1 MRQYVIGGALGASC
15 LAAASAWATNGDQMI
30 GVTATQA
37 GMAGA
42 VVASPQ
48 DAGTV
53 LTNPAGL
60 TNLGIQEVRA
70 DLGFGFLNPPRKA
83 NGFESDSELYLM
95 PGGAIAFNVN
105 DRLYVGMGM
114 AGLSGMGV
122 DFEDVSPMPGTQAV
136 VTTKQFYKIAPGFG
150 YRVSD
155 RLSLGAA
162 LNFDYQSLA
171 LSTPAMPGRPAL
183 SLPQNQVFGWGLTA
197 GLTYRLTDRWQLGV
211 AWVSEQE
218 MSDFEWNT
226 QTGRFEMQMN
236 APETLTVGLAFQP
249 NPGLLIEFDVKQ
261 IYFSDVLDRVK
272 LKGPAGTSTLAF
284 GWDDQTVFALGIQK
298 TVNPKTTVRAGFN
311 YGESPIESE
320 DVVNNIGSLAVV
332 EKHVSL
338 GATRQLGQ
346 KVYGSLSYMHAF
358 NNEVK
363 SNTTPQQAIELE
375 QNILNLQV
383 TYKF

>member
-1 MRQYVIGGALGASC
+1 
-15 LAAASAWATNGDQMI
+15 
-30 GVTATQA
+30 
-37 GMAGA
+37 
-42 VVASPQ
+42 
-48 DAGTV
+48 V

-122 DFEDVSPMPGTQAV
+122 DFEDISPMPGTQAV

-197 GLTYRLTDRWQLGV
+197 GLTYRLTDRWQLGA

-249 NPGLLIEFDVKQ
+249 NPGLLIELDVKR
-261 IYFSDVLDRVK
+261 IYFSDVLDRVE
-272 LKGPAGTSTLAF
+272 LKGPSGTATLNF
-284 GWDDQTVFALGIQK
+284 GWDDQTVYALGIQK
-298 TVNPKTTVRAGFN
+298 AVGTRTTVRAGLN
-311 YGESPIESE
+311 YGESPIGPA

-363 SNTTPQQAIELE
+363 SNTTPQQTIELE

>member
-1 MRQYVIGGALGASC
+1 MRKYLIGGALGASC

-30 GVTATQA
+30 GITAIQW

-48 DAGTV
+48 DAATV

-60 TNLGIQEVRA
+60 ANLDIQEVRT
-70 DLGFGFLNPPRKA
+70 DLGFGFLNPKRSA

-95 PGGAIAFNVN
+95 PGGAVAFNVN
-105 DRLYVGMGM
+105 DRLYFGMGM
-114 AGLSGMGV
+114 GGLSGMGV
-122 DFEDVSPMPGTQAV
+122 DFADVSPMPGTQAV

-150 YRVSD
+150 YSVND

-171 LSTPAMPGRPAL
+171 MYTPQFQ
-183 SLPQNQVFGWGLTA
+183 LPQNQVFGWGLSA
-197 GLTYRLTDRWQLGV
+197 GLTYKLTDRLQLGA
-211 AWVSEQE
+211 AWISEQE
-218 MSDFEWNT
+218 MGDFKWNT
-226 QTGRFEMQMN
+226 LSGRFEMQMN
-236 APETLTVGLAFQP
+236 GPQSLAVGLAFQP
-249 NPGLLIEFDVKQ
+249 NPGLLVEFDVKR
-261 IYFSDVLDRVK
+261 IYFSDVLDRVE
-272 LKGPAGTSTLAF
+272 LKTPGGVATLNF
-284 GWDDQTVFALGIQK
+284 GWDDQTVYALGIQK

-311 YGESPIESE
+311 YGESPIGPE
-320 DVVNNIGSLAVV
+320 DVAANIGSLAVV
-332 EKHVSL
+332 EKHVAL

-346 KVYGSLSYMHAF
+346 RVYGSLSYMHAF

-363 SNTTPQQAIELE
+363 SNTTPRQVIELE

-383 TYKF
+383 SYKF

>member
-1 MRQYVIGGALGASC
+1 MRKYVIGGALGASC

-30 GVTATQA
+30 GVTAVQW

-60 TNLGIQEVRA
+60 TNLGIEEVRT
-70 DLGFGFLNPPRKA
+70 DLGFGFLNPKRQA

-95 PGGAIAFNVN
+95 PGGAVAFNVN
-105 DRLYVGMGM
+105 DRLYFGMGM
-114 AGLSGMGV
+114 GGLSGMGV
-122 DFEDVSPMPGTQAV
+122 DFADVSPMPGTQAI

-150 YRVSD
+150 YRVND

-171 LSTPAMPGRPAL
+171 MSTPAFQ
-183 SLPQNQVFGWGLTA
+183 LPQNQVFGWGVSA
-197 GLTYRLTDRWQLGV
+197 GLTYKLTDRLQLGA
-211 AWVSEQE
+211 AWISEQE
-218 MSDFEWNT
+218 MGDFKWNT

-236 APETLTVGLAFQP
+236 APQQLAVGLAFQP
-249 NPGLLIEFDVKQ
+249 NPGLLVEFDVKR
-261 IYFSDVLDRVK
+261 IYFGDVLDRVD
-272 LKGPAGTSTLAF
+272 LEGPSGTSTLNF
-284 GWDDQTVFALGIQK
+284 GWEDQTVYAVGIQK
-298 TVNPKTTVRAGFN
+298 TVNAKTTVRAGFN
-311 YGESPIESE
+311 YGESPIGPE
-320 DVVNNIGSLAVV
+320 DVANNIGSLAVV

-338 GATRQLGQ
+338 GATRRLGQ

-363 SNTTPQQAIELE
+363 SNTAPLQVIELE

-383 TYKF
+383 TYKY

>member
-1 MRQYVIGGALGASC
+1 MRKYVIGGALGASC

-30 GVTATQA
+30 GVTAIQA

-48 DAGTV
+48 DAGTA

-60 TNLGIQEVRA
+60 TNLGIQEVRT
-70 DLGFGFLNPPRKA
+70 DLGFGFLNPKREA

-95 PGGAIAFNVN
+95 PGGAVAFNVN
-105 DRLYVGMGM
+105 DRLYFGMGM

-122 DFEDVSPMPGTQAV
+122 DFADVSAMPGNQAV

-150 YRVSD
+150 YRVND

-171 LSTPAMPGRPAL
+171 MYTPQFQ
-183 SLPQNQVFGWGLTA
+183 LPQNQVFGWGLTA
-197 GLTYRLTDRWQLGV
+197 GLTYKLTDRLQLGA

-218 MSDFEWNT
+218 MGDFKWNT
-226 QTGRFEMQMN
+226 LNGRFEMQMN
-236 APETLTVGLAFQP
+236 APQQLTVGLAFQP
-249 NPGLLIEFDVKQ
+249 NPGLLIEVDVKK
-261 IYFSDVLDRVK
+261 IYHSDVLDRVD
-272 LKGPAGTSTLAF
+272 LKGPSGTSTLAF

-298 TVNPKTTVRAGFN
+298 TVSPKTTVRAGFN
-311 YGESPIESE
+311 YGESPIGPE
-320 DVVNNIGSLAVV
+320 DVATNIGSLAVV
-332 EKHVSL
+332 EKHLSL

-363 SNTTPQQAIELE
+363 SNTTPQVIELE

-383 TYKF
+383 SYKF

>member
-1 MRQYVIGGALGASC
+1 MRKYVIGGALGASC

-30 GVTATQA
+30 GVTAIQS

-60 TNLGIQEVRA
+60 TNLGIQEVRT
-70 DLGFGFLNPPRKA
+70 DLGFGFLNPKREA

-95 PGGAIAFNVN
+95 PGGAVAFNVN
-105 DRLYVGMGM
+105 DRLYFGMGM

-122 DFEDVSPMPGTQAV
+122 DFADVSAMPGNQAV

-150 YRVSD
+150 YRVND
-155 RLSLGAA
+155 RLSVGAA

-171 LSTPAMPGRPAL
+171 MYTPQFQ
-183 SLPQNQVFGWGLTA
+183 LPQNQVFGWGITA
-197 GLTYRLTDRWQLGV
+197 GLTYRLTDRLRLGA

-218 MSDFEWNT
+218 MGDFKWNT
-226 QTGRFEMQMN
+226 LNGRFEMQMN
-236 APETLTVGLAFQP
+236 APQQLAVGLAFQP
-249 NPGLLIEFDVKQ
+249 NSGLLIEADVKK
-261 IYFSDVLDRVK
+261 IYHSDVLDRVE

-284 GWDDQTVFALGIQK
+284 GWDDQTVYAVGIQK

-311 YGESPIESE
+311 YGESPIGPE
-320 DVVNNIGSLAVV
+320 DVATNIGSLAVV
-332 EKHVSL
+332 EKHLSL

-363 SNTTPQQAIELE
+363 SNTTPQQVIELE
-375 QNILNLQV
+375 QNIVNLQV